1 MTINEKCQRTYGLT
15 CIGQKTATNNC
26 VPQILIKT
34 QTGIR
39 KHNVVDAADADEI
52 LESGK
57 AVLMK
62 ESKNLPASTRSYS
75 NGPTKTPNAKRNRP
89 PDSAK
94 LTFDVEVTTQLKML
108 RDQSDPGKLKQYIDM
123 LVGDSPPAK
132 TSNEGHENETNSSGT
147 PMTD

>member
-1 MTINEKCQRTYGLT
+1 MDYMHGL
-15 CIGQKTATNNC
+15 GLKTDTNNC

-34 QTGIR
+34 QNGIR

-62 ESKNLPASTRSYS
+62 ETKKIPMSTH
-75 NGPTKTPNAKRNRP
+75 NVTTKTPNAKRNRP
-89 PDSAK
+89 DSAK
-94 LTFDVEVTTQLKML
+94 PTFDVEMTNQLKML

-132 TSNEGHENETNSSGT
+132 TCNKGHEDETSSSVT